1 MRRTVWLA
9 PLVVLVAACGGSASS
24 GSAAKTTTVQRVV
37 TEQQPASGNA
47 SSSAPVPSER
57 PAGFD
62 PGAIYKREA
71 PGVVTV
77 ISVFEG
83 QSLGSLLG
91 GGGGGGGQQ
100 AGQGSG
106 FVINADGEIA
116 TNAHVVTNGQGAQLK
131 RAQQVYVKFADGNQV
146 SARIVGADPNV
157 DVALI
162 KVDPKGLTL
171 RPLPLG
177 DSIKGVEV
185 GQPVAAIGSPF
196 GEPQSLS
203 VGVISG
209 LNRNI
214 DSLAKDFQISGAIQ
228 TDAAINHG
236 NSGGPLVNSSG
247 QVLGINAQIQSTGGG
262 GEGVGFA
269 VPVDSVRR
277 SLDALRKKGTAR
289 YAYLGVSTVQVYP
302 QLAARF
308 GLPVRQGAWVQEA
321 RPGAP
326 AVKAGIKGGSRT
338 QTRFQ
343 FRPFNNG
350 GDIIIAADGQQL
362 THDGDL
368 SRIVGLHPPGERI
381 RLDVRSESG
390 KARTVTVVLGTR
402 PGTG

>member
-1 MRRTVWLA
+1 MRRGVWLA
-9 PLVVLVAACGGSASS
+9 PLVVLVAACGGSSSS
-24 GSAAKTTTVQRVV
+24 GSGPRTTTVQKVV
-37 TEQQPASGNA
+37 SVPQPASGNA
-47 SSSAPVPSER
+47 SSSTPVPSER

-77 ISVFEG
+77 LSVFEG

-91 GGGGGGGQQ
+91 GDGGGGQQ

-116 TNAHVVTNGQGAQLK
+116 TNAHVVTNGQGAQFK
-131 RAQQVYVKFADGNQV
+131 RAKDVYVQFADGNQV
-146 SARIVGADPNV
+146 PAKIVGADPNV

-177 DSIKGVEV
+177 DSVKGVEV

-209 LNRNI
+209 LNRTIN
-214 DSLAKDFQISGAIQ
+214 SLTQKFKIVGALQ

-236 NSGGPLVNSSG
+236 NSGGPLVDSQG
-247 QVLGINAQIQSTGGG
+247 RVLGINAQIESTGGG

-269 VPVDSVRR
+269 VPVDSVKR
-277 SLDALRKKGTAR
+277 SLDDLRKNGVAR
-289 YAYLGVSTVQVYP
+289 YAYLGVTTVSIYP
-302 QLAARF
+302 QLATRF
-308 GLPVRQGAWVQEA
+308 SLPVKQGAWVQELQ
-321 RPGAP
+321 PGTP
-326 AVKAGIKGGSRT
+326 AAKSGLKAGGPGKT
-338 QTRFQ
+338 TFQ
-343 FRPFNNG
+343 FAPYQTG
-350 GDIIIAADGQQL
+350 GDIITDVDGEPL
-362 THDGDL
+362 TKSRDL
-368 SRIVGLHPPGERI
+368 STVVGLHSPGDE
-381 RLDVRSESG
+381 LSLTVVSSAG
-390 KARTVTVVLGTR
+390 KKRTVKVRLGTR
-402 PGTG
+402 PGS